1 MCHVLIIEDDPLVAL
16 HLQMLLEEHGAT
28 SVAIAETETE
38 AIRAASAN
46 PPAVITSDINLRQ
59 GSGPVAVQAIHERH
73 GAIPVIFITAMP
85 EACPSC
91 GPHERL
97 FGKPIDEFAVAQA
110 FRELFPA

>member
-16 HLQMLLEEHGAT
+16 HLQILLEEHGAT
-28 SVAIAETETE
+28 SVAVAETEAE
-38 AIRAASAN
+38 AIQAASAN
-46 PPAVITSDINLRQ
+46 PPAVITSDVSLRQ

-97 FGKPIDEFAVAQA
+97 FGKPIDETAVAQA
-110 FRELFPA
+110 FRELIPA